1 MSATRLPPASR
12 LRFADASRHGVVRTV
27 LPPGTE
33 DASGP
38 AHDPGQRYPELVH
51 LSGFRHRLVL
61 SRYQFGMSVFW
72 VVLGTASAAM
82 GRLSLTIL
90 MSWIGDLETLKDIQ
104 LTPNI
109 RFGDRT

>member
-1 MSATRLPPASR
+1 
-12 LRFADASRHGVVRTV
+12 
-27 LPPGTE
+27 
-33 DASGP
+33 
-38 AHDPGQRYPELVH
+38 
-51 LSGFRHRLVL
+51 
-61 SRYQFGMSVFW
+61 MSVFW